1 MSVESRR
8 IIFAGPEILE
18 ALADFCVKAE
28 RRMPDSKV
36 KQIQYERD
44 GPIGVIL
51 EFEEE
56 NVPKASFYKNEVA
69 AALIMYCNKRGI
81 PVARRAKKSLEITRD
96 SVALHLVID

>member
-8 IIFAGPEILE
+8 IIFAGPELLE

-28 RRMPDSKV
+28 RRLPDSKV

-44 GPIGVIL
+44 GAVGVVL
-51 EFEEE
+51 EFEDEGL
-56 NVPKASFYKNEVA
+56 PHATFYKNEVA

-81 PVARRAKKSLEITRD
+81 PVARRAKKSLEVTRD
-96 SVALHLVID
+96 AVALHLVID